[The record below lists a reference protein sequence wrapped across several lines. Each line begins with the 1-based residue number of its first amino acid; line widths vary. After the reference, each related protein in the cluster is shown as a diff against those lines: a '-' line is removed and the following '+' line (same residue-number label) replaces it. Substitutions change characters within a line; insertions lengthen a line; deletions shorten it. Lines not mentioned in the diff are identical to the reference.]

1 MANIKKEGVLLVIS
15 SPSGTGKTTI
25 CKKLLEYDKNI
36 HLSVS
41 VTTRKKRKNE
51 VEGID
56 YYFRSKKDFLNLKSQ
71 NSFIE
76 NALVFENYYGT
87 LKSEVLEQLENGIDV
102 LIDIDWQGTRQIT
115 KAMKGNLIKIFLLP
129 PSIDELKKRLS
140 KRHAATNVQEYKE
153 KGFTAQAIL
162 NYLSLLGWNPDS
174 DKEIFTDNEL
184 IESFQFDQVQK
195 KSAVFDEKKLLW
207 ISQQHLTE
215 MSVRDAMNEIYKL
228 NPDWGDGLDWNYLKE
243 IVKLIKDRSK
253 TITEI
258 SEMSELFFQ
267 ESLEYDQEL
276 ISKTFKEESVSITKD
291 FKNALE
297 SCQEWNRN
305 EIEIIFDNLMAQH
318 DVQIGKVMKPIRVAL
333 TGIPFGPGIFD
344 LILLLGKDMCLKR
357 LRKLLS
363 LVD

>member
-1 MANIKKEGVLLVIS
+1 MAKIKKEGVLLVIS

-115 KAMKGNLIKIFLLP
+115 QAMKGNLIKIFLLP

-140 KRHAATNVQEYKE
+140 KRN
-153 KGFTAQAIL
+153 
-162 NYLSLLGWNPDS
+162 SDS
-174 DKEIFTDNEL
+174 IKEINFR
-184 IESFQFDQVQK
+184 
-195 KSAVFDEKKLLW
+195 
-207 ISQQHLTE
+207 
-215 MSVRDAMNEIYKL
+215 MSKA
-228 NPDWGDGLDWNYLKE
+228 LKE
-243 IVKLIKDRSK
+243 IKHFD
-253 TITEI
+253 
-258 SEMSELFFQ
+258 
-267 ESLEYDQEL
+267 EYDYVL
-276 ISKTFKEESVSITKD
+276 V
-291 FKNALE
+291 N
-297 SCQEWNRN
+297 
-305 EIEIIFDNLMAQH
+305 DNLDNTFQKI
-318 DVQIGKVMKPIRVAL
+318 VKIIGAERLKLSKQLYLSEFVKKLNL
-333 TGIPFGPGIFD
+333 T
-344 LILLLGKDMCLKR
+344 
-357 LRKLLS
+357 
-363 LVD
+363 

>member
-1 MANIKKEGVLLVIS
+1 MAKIKKEGILLVIS

-115 KAMKGNLIKIFLLP
+115 EAMKGNLIKIFLLP

-140 KRHAATNVQEYKE
+140 KRNSDSIKEINFRMSKALREIKHFDEYDYVLVNNNLENTFQKIIKIIE
-153 KGFTAQAIL
+153 VERLKLPKQL
-162 NYLSLLGWNPDS
+162 YLS
-174 DKEIFTDNEL
+174 
-184 IESFQFDQVQK
+184 ESV
-195 KSAVFDEKKLLW
+195 KKLK
-207 ISQQHLTE
+207 LT
-215 MSVRDAMNEIYKL
+215 
-228 NPDWGDGLDWNYLKE
+228 
-243 IVKLIKDRSK
+243 
-253 TITEI
+253 
-258 SEMSELFFQ
+258 
-267 ESLEYDQEL
+267 
-276 ISKTFKEESVSITKD
+276 
-291 FKNALE
+291 
-297 SCQEWNRN
+297 
-305 EIEIIFDNLMAQH
+305 
-318 DVQIGKVMKPIRVAL
+318 
-333 TGIPFGPGIFD
+333 
-344 LILLLGKDMCLKR
+344 
-357 LRKLLS
+357 
-363 LVD
+363 

>member
-1 MANIKKEGVLLVIS
+1 MAKIKKEGVLLVIS

-115 KAMKGNLIKIFLLP
+115 QAMKGNLIKIFLLP

-140 KRHAATNVQEYKE
+140 KRN
-153 KGFTAQAIL
+153 
-162 NYLSLLGWNPDS
+162 SDS
-174 DKEIFTDNEL
+174 IKEINFR
-184 IESFQFDQVQK
+184 
-195 KSAVFDEKKLLW
+195 
-207 ISQQHLTE
+207 
-215 MSVRDAMNEIYKL
+215 MSKA
-228 NPDWGDGLDWNYLKE
+228 LKE
-243 IVKLIKDRSK
+243 IKHFD
-253 TITEI
+253 
-258 SEMSELFFQ
+258 
-267 ESLEYDQEL
+267 EYDYVL
-276 ISKTFKEESVSITKD
+276 V
-291 FKNALE
+291 N
-297 SCQEWNRN
+297 
-305 EIEIIFDNLMAQH
+305 DNLDNTFQKIVKILEVERLKLSKQLYLS
-318 DVQIGKVMKPIRVAL
+318 DFVKKLNL
-333 TGIPFGPGIFD
+333 T
-344 LILLLGKDMCLKR
+344 
-357 LRKLLS
+357 
-363 LVD
+363 

>member
-1 MANIKKEGVLLVIS
+1 MVKIKKEGVLLVIS

-115 KAMKGNLIKIFLLP
+115 QAMKGNLIKIFLLP

-140 KRHAATNVQEYKE
+140 KRN
-153 KGFTAQAIL
+153 
-162 NYLSLLGWNPDS
+162 SDS
-174 DKEIFTDNEL
+174 IKEINFR
-184 IESFQFDQVQK
+184 
-195 KSAVFDEKKLLW
+195 
-207 ISQQHLTE
+207 
-215 MSVRDAMNEIYKL
+215 MSKA
-228 NPDWGDGLDWNYLKE
+228 LKE
-243 IVKLIKDRSK
+243 IKHFD
-253 TITEI
+253 
-258 SEMSELFFQ
+258 
-267 ESLEYDQEL
+267 EYDYVL
-276 ISKTFKEESVSITKD
+276 V
-291 FKNALE
+291 N
-297 SCQEWNRN
+297 
-305 EIEIIFDNLMAQH
+305 DNLDNTFQKIVKIIEAERLKLPKQLYLS
-318 DVQIGKVMKPIRVAL
+318 DFVKKLNL
-333 TGIPFGPGIFD
+333 T
-344 LILLLGKDMCLKR
+344 
-357 LRKLLS
+357 
-363 LVD
+363 

>member
-1 MANIKKEGVLLVIS
+1 MAKIKKEGVLLVIS

-115 KAMKGNLIKIFLLP
+115 QAMKGNLIKIFLLP

-140 KRHAATNVQEYKE
+140 KRN
-153 KGFTAQAIL
+153 
-162 NYLSLLGWNPDS
+162 SDS
-174 DKEIFTDNEL
+174 IKEINFR
-184 IESFQFDQVQK
+184 
-195 KSAVFDEKKLLW
+195 
-207 ISQQHLTE
+207 
-215 MSVRDAMNEIYKL
+215 MSKA
-228 NPDWGDGLDWNYLKE
+228 LKE
-243 IVKLIKDRSK
+243 IKHFD
-253 TITEI
+253 
-258 SEMSELFFQ
+258 
-267 ESLEYDQEL
+267 EYDYVL
-276 ISKTFKEESVSITKD
+276 V
-291 FKNALE
+291 N
-297 SCQEWNRN
+297 
-305 EIEIIFDNLMAQH
+305 DNLENTFQKIVKIIETERLKLSKQLFLS
-318 DVQIGKVMKPIRVAL
+318 DFVKKLNL
-333 TGIPFGPGIFD
+333 T
-344 LILLLGKDMCLKR
+344 
-357 LRKLLS
+357 
-363 LVD
+363 

>member
-1 MANIKKEGVLLVIS
+1 MAKIKKEGVLLVIS

-115 KAMKGNLIKIFLLP
+115 QAMKGNLIKIFLLP

-140 KRHAATNVQEYKE
+140 KRN
-153 KGFTAQAIL
+153 
-162 NYLSLLGWNPDS
+162 SDS
-174 DKEIFTDNEL
+174 IKEINFR
-184 IESFQFDQVQK
+184 
-195 KSAVFDEKKLLW
+195 
-207 ISQQHLTE
+207 
-215 MSVRDAMNEIYKL
+215 MSKA
-228 NPDWGDGLDWNYLKE
+228 LKE
-243 IVKLIKDRSK
+243 IKHFD
-253 TITEI
+253 
-258 SEMSELFFQ
+258 
-267 ESLEYDQEL
+267 EYDYVL
-276 ISKTFKEESVSITKD
+276 V
-291 FKNALE
+291 N
-297 SCQEWNRN
+297 
-305 EIEIIFDNLMAQH
+305 DNLENTFQKIVKIIEAER
-318 DVQIGKVMKPIRVAL
+318 MKLPKQLYLSDFVKKLNL
-333 TGIPFGPGIFD
+333 T
-344 LILLLGKDMCLKR
+344 
-357 LRKLLS
+357 
-363 LVD
+363 

>member
-1 MANIKKEGVLLVIS
+1 MAKIKKEGVLLVIS

-115 KAMKGNLIKIFLLP
+115 QAMKGNLIKIFLLP

-140 KRHAATNVQEYKE
+140 KRN
-153 KGFTAQAIL
+153 
-162 NYLSLLGWNPDS
+162 SDS
-174 DKEIFTDNEL
+174 IKEINFR
-184 IESFQFDQVQK
+184 
-195 KSAVFDEKKLLW
+195 
-207 ISQQHLTE
+207 
-215 MSVRDAMNEIYKL
+215 MSKA
-228 NPDWGDGLDWNYLKE
+228 LKE
-243 IVKLIKDRSK
+243 IKHFD
-253 TITEI
+253 
-258 SEMSELFFQ
+258 
-267 ESLEYDQEL
+267 EYDYVL
-276 ISKTFKEESVSITKD
+276 I
-291 FKNALE
+291 N
-297 SCQEWNRN
+297 
-305 EIEIIFDNLMAQH
+305 DNLDNTFQKI
-318 DVQIGKVMKPIRVAL
+318 VKIIGAERLKLSKQFYLSDFVKKLNL
-333 TGIPFGPGIFD
+333 T
-344 LILLLGKDMCLKR
+344 
-357 LRKLLS
+357 
-363 LVD
+363 

>member
-1 MANIKKEGVLLVIS
+1 MAKIKKEGVLLVIS

-115 KAMKGNLIKIFLLP
+115 QAMKGNLIKIFLLP

-140 KRHAATNVQEYKE
+140 KRN
-153 KGFTAQAIL
+153 
-162 NYLSLLGWNPDS
+162 SDS
-174 DKEIFTDNEL
+174 IKEINFR
-184 IESFQFDQVQK
+184 
-195 KSAVFDEKKLLW
+195 
-207 ISQQHLTE
+207 
-215 MSVRDAMNEIYKL
+215 MSKA
-228 NPDWGDGLDWNYLKE
+228 LKE
-243 IVKLIKDRSK
+243 IKHFD
-253 TITEI
+253 
-258 SEMSELFFQ
+258 
-267 ESLEYDQEL
+267 EYDYVL
-276 ISKTFKEESVSITKD
+276 VNDNLDNTFQKIVKIIEVERLKLTKQ
-291 FKNALE
+291 LY
-297 SCQEWNRN
+297 
-305 EIEIIFDNLMAQH
+305 IFDFVKKINL
-318 DVQIGKVMKPIRVAL
+318 
-333 TGIPFGPGIFD
+333 T
-344 LILLLGKDMCLKR
+344 
-357 LRKLLS
+357 
-363 LVD
+363 